1 MIGRQ
6 QMAAAHNDLSV
17 PYEPSRGGVMFILAV
32 KVALIAGMVF
42 MD

>member
-1 MIGRQ
+1 MIRRQ

-17 PYEPSRGGVMFILAV
+17 PHEPSRGDVLFILVVNA
-32 KVALIAGMVF
+32 ALIAGMVF